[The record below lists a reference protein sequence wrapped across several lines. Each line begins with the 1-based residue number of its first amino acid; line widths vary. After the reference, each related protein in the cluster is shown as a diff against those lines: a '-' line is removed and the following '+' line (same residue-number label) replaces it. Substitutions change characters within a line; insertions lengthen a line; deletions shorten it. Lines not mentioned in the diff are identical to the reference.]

1 VGIPEHI
8 GGMTATH
15 SALRTAGACRICG
28 APLTAYERSLDRVVC
43 GSAACRW
50 RQSQV
55 EAPIDC
61 GHCGAPL
68 PRVGSS
74 RICRAG
80 ACQAAERVLEEQR
93 RRAANEAA
101 ATHVRGTLAPG
112 LGIRDAE
119 RFPVG
124 VVPFNGA
131 QPVPLP
137 VHRIRAFRRSLRT
150 AIRAAYAEPVHSAEP
165 PSGQRTVEDE
175 VVARPVDAL
184 LGLGCATCRGSC
196 CRLGQDHA
204 FVSADTIRRG
214 MRARPGRSA
223 VDVLREYVSYLPE
236 TTLEHGCVFQ
246 RPDGCALPRT
256 LRGDICNT
264 FFCYGLHDFHANYTA
279 GPDDGRAFFVAI
291 DDGRKRAAVF
301 VDGDSVTAL
310 GLEDDATASPVSTRD
325 SVWTGFP
332 ALP

>member
-1 VGIPEHI
+1 
-8 GGMTATH
+8 M
-15 SALRTAGACRICG
+15 
-28 APLTAYERSLDRVVC
+28 
-43 GSAACRW
+43 
-50 RQSQV
+50 
-55 EAPIDC
+55 DC
-61 GHCGAPL
+61 SHCGAPL
-68 PRVGSS
+68 PQVVAS
-74 RICRAG
+74 RTCRAA

-93 RRAANEAA
+93 RRAASEAA

-112 LGIRDAE
+112 LGISDAE

-131 QPVPLP
+131 QPLPLP
-137 VHRIRAFRRSLRT
+137 VHRVRAFRRSLRT
-150 AIRAAYAEPVHSAEP
+150 AIRAAYAEPAQPAGPAGE
-165 PSGQRTVEDE
+165 QRSMEDE
-175 VVARPVDAL
+175 VEARPVDAL

-204 FVSADTIRRG
+204 FVGADTIRRG
-214 MRARPGRSA
+214 MHDRPGRSA
-223 VDVLREYVSYLPE
+223 VDVLREYLSYLPE

-279 GPDDGRAFFVAI
+279 GPSDGRAFFVAI
-291 DDGRKRAAVF
+291 ADGRKKAAVF

-310 GLEDDATASPVSTRD
+310 ALDADATASPAGTRD
-325 SVWTGFP
+325 PVWTGFS

>member
-1 VGIPEHI
+1 V
-8 GGMTATH
+8 
-15 SALRTAGACRICG
+15 CG
-28 APLTAYERSLDRVVC
+28 APLTAYDGSLGRVVC
-43 GSAACRW
+43 GSATCRW
-50 RQSQV
+50 RHAQV
-55 EAPIDC
+55 EAPFDC
-61 GHCGAPL
+61 SHCGGPL

-74 RICRAG
+74 RTCRAA
-80 ACQAAERVLEEQR
+80 ACQAAERVREEQR
-93 RRAANEAA
+93 RRAAGEAA

-137 VHRIRAFRRSLRT
+137 AHRIRAFRRSLRT
-150 AIRAAYAEPVHSAEP
+150 AIRAAYGEPAQPAGPASE
-165 PSGQRTVEDE
+165 QRTVEDE
-175 VVARPVDAL
+175 VAARPVDAL

-214 MRARPGRSA
+214 MHGRPGRSA
-223 VDVLREYVSYLPE
+223 VDVLREYLSYLPE

-264 FFCYGLHDFHANYTA
+264 FFCHGLHDFHANYTA
-279 GPDDGRAFFVAI
+279 GPNDGRAFFVAI
-291 DDGRKRAAVF
+291 ADGRKRAAVF

-310 GLEDDATASPVSTRD
+310 ALEADATASPASTRD
-325 SVWTGFP
+325 PVWTGFS